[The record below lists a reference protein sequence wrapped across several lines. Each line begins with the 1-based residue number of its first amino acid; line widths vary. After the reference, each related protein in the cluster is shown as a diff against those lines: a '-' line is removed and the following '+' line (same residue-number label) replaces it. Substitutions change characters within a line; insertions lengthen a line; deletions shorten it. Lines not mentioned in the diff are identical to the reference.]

1 MLKNCRDFPKK
12 RLMAGAVAAACIS
25 MSTLSFA
32 GEESLNLDIEGNY
45 ANVTLIQ
52 LAEKAGVQI
61 IVPES
66 IAKKTWLKGVKGDY
80 DLVEA
85 LNAMLAGSNLKYSFT
100 SDDTILVTE
109 SEEGSEEKADKKDQK
124 VEEMVVTG
132 SRIRNVA
139 PTSPVVVITR
149 EDIERQGLST
159 AEDIVRSL
167 PQNFSSVN
175 MATTFTEAGRSY
187 DTPYGAE
194 GHSFANLRGLGS
206 NATLILING
215 RRTASSASYEDGRV
229 NLGNIP
235 VGAIERVEVLLDGA
249 SAIYG
254 ADALGGVINFIL
266 QKEYSGSKT
275 TVRYES
281 SANAARHYSLNQHLG
296 FGWDGG
302 NALVTIGYQERSSGS
317 AYKAGFDSLDFSDR
331 GGRNYLSSNLY
342 YAYNTRGNVVGAD
355 GTHYGSLPA
364 GSDGVNWALDDL
376 NVDNVAQFD
385 TAKYS
390 PAGTSSSETTTLN
403 FNVEQELGW
412 GISAFIDGGYS
423 ESATAA
429 TAGAP
434 AMYLPVPTTSPFNN
448 TGEDLIVR
456 YLLQNEIS
464 AGLLDYPGFRNDYTL
479 YNLTT
484 GLKAELW
491 GDWQAQMEV
500 AASRSTS
507 DIGSS
512 GVDLRQAVTGL
523 DEDGNRIPAFNPFGD
538 QLAHEDGFDMA
549 DYTFNRTYNNSG
561 MDLFRTSVHADGTV
575 MAIAG
580 GDIKLAVGATY
591 RPEELDL
598 SNDSS
603 RQSVY
608 KANMTTWKQEVY
620 GYFFESS
627 IPLISSANSTSW
639 ADSLLVT
646 IAGRYDEYEY
656 SGYFDNE
663 SQKTTRN
670 YSRFSPKFGVLWE
683 PTDTVKV
690 RASWSESFRAPD
702 LRTLFEGET
711 DWDTTEDVLDPR
723 TGEYVNVPFYR
734 GGNPNIKPETS
745 VTLSGGIEW
754 SPSFVPGLTV
764 SSTYTK
770 IDWTDKIGLGR
781 PWYPY
786 IRNNVDAF
794 PDVFIRDENG
804 VLVKVKQVNV
814 NLALRLVENVDL
826 SVRYDLDTDYGY
838 FVAELAGTVNLTDE
852 EQAFENTPVTE
863 RIETDQ
869 GPDKVNYNV
878 RFGWDKGSYGA
889 NLYYRYSSGYS
900 NVNRTGGQ
908 WVYDGTWTFT
918 PNPPEA
924 VEHWSTWDLTGY
936 WDMGKGV
943 RINAGIRNLLN
954 NKFPFFDGGRRGYD
968 ASRVDTRGRVMY
980 MDVTKEF
987 NF

>member
-1 MLKNCRDFPKK
+1 MLKNRREFPRK
-12 RLMAGAVAAACIS
+12 RLMAGAVAATCIS
-25 MSTLSFA
+25 MSALSFA
-32 GEESLNLDIEGNY
+32 GDKPLNLDIEGNY
-45 ANVTLIQ
+45 ANVTLIE

-85 LNAMLAGSNLKYSFT
+85 LNAMLLGSNLKYSFT

-109 SEEGSEEKADKKDQK
+109 SEEGSEEKAEKKDQK
-124 VEEMVVTG
+124 VEEVVVTG

-139 PTSPVVVITR
+139 PTSPVIVITR
-149 EDIERQGLST
+149 EDIDRQGLST

-175 MATTFTEAGRSY
+175 MATTLSEAGRDR

-215 RRTASSASYEDGRV
+215 RRTASAASYEDGRV

-275 TVRYES
+275 TVRYET
-281 SANAARHYSLNQHLG
+281 SANAARHYSIDQHLG
-296 FGWDGG
+296 FGWDSG
-302 NALVTIGYQERSSGS
+302 NALVSLGFQERSSTS
-317 AYKAGFDSLDFSDR
+317 AYKAGYDSYDFTDR

-342 YAYNTRGNVVGAD
+342 WAYNTRGNVRGAD
-355 GTHYGSLPA
+355 GTHYGSLPV
-364 GSDGVNWALDDL
+364 GHDGVDWTIDDL
-376 NVDNVAQFD
+376 SIDNVEKYD
-385 TAKYS
+385 RAKYS
-390 PAGTSSSETTTLN
+390 PAGSVSSETTSFN
-403 FNVEQELGW
+403 FNVEQDLGL
-412 GISAFIDGGYS
+412 GVSLFMDGGYS

-429 TAGAP
+429 TQGAS
-434 AMYLPVPTTSPFNN
+434 AMYLRVPTTNPFNN
-448 TGEDLIVR
+448 TGEDLVVL
-456 YLLQNEIS
+456 YLNQNEIS
-464 AGLLDYPGFRNDYTL
+464 SGLIDYSSYRNTYKT

-484 GLKAELW
+484 GLKVDLW
-491 GDWQAQMEV
+491 GDWQASGEV
-500 AASRSTS
+500 AASRSTA

-512 GVDLRQAVTGL
+512 GTLIPEEAIAGVD
-523 DEDGNRIPAFNPFGD
+523 EEGNRIPAFNPFGD
-538 QLAHEDGFDMA
+538 QLAHEDGFDFSQYA
-549 DYTFNRTYNNSG
+549 FNTTYRSSG
-561 MDLFRTSVHADGTV
+561 NDMLRGTVHADGSV
-575 MAIAG
+575 MQIAG

-598 SNDSS
+598 SDDQT
-603 RQSVY
+603 RQNVY

-627 IPLISSANSTSW
+627 IPLISSENSKSW
-639 ADSLLVT
+639 ADSLLLTV
-646 IAGRYDEYEY
+646 AGRYDEYEY
-656 SGYFDNE
+656 SGYFDSE
-663 SQKTTRN
+663 TEKTDKS

-711 DWDTTEDVLDPR
+711 DWRTEEEVLDPR
-723 TGEYVNVPFYR
+723 TGEYVLVPFFR

-814 NLALRLVENVDL
+814 NLALRLVENVDI
-826 SVRYDLDTDYGY
+826 SARYEMDTDYGY
-838 FVAELAGTVNLTDE
+838 FIAELAGTVNLTDE

-863 RIETDQ
+863 RIETDL

-908 WVYDGTWTFT
+908 WVYDGSWVFT

-943 RINAGIRNLLN
+943 RINAGVRNLLN
-954 NKFPFFDGGRRGYD
+954 NKFPFFDAGRGYD
-968 ASRVDTRGRVMY
+968 GSRVDTRGRVMY